1 MLRALL
7 SLHAATALKVAVTG
21 ATGRLGRRAVEKLVA
36 QGAAVRCLVRHE
48 PAAVGDDAVV
58 VVSAR
63 PRTRSTLSK
72 CRSRIYIMARPRSS
86 PSRAM

>member
-48 PAAVGDDAVV
+48 PAAVGDDAGSGPDPA
-58 VVSAR
+58 SA
-63 PRTRSTLSK
+63 PTAAGSLSTK
-72 CRSRIYIMARPRSS
+72 Q
-86 PSRAM
+86 RAGGHR